1 MDQAVQLALTL
12 QGVEVVTSSHVM
24 GLVDEDLG
32 QGSRPVRA
40 LDHFLASLVVTV
52 NLVFGIFDA
61 FAVQQ
66 GLGPY
71 TEGAGLPG
79 VYFDA
84 FLSHEFSLF
93 PHAGTDAW
101 EYNCRR

>member
-1 MDQAVQLALTL
+1 
-12 QGVEVVTSSHVM
+12 M